1 MKMQCYMYILFIL
14 TCLLN
19 YVLVCI
25 HNITF
30 FAFLGDLLATTLTG
44 LERLLMM
51 SYGCGEQN
59 MLRFSPNVYVSAYL
73 TITNRITDEIDAKI
87 KNLLKLGNIYRGIYL

>member
-1 MKMQCYMYILFIL
+1 LFQSSCCQNISFAIVSFY
-14 TCLLN
+14 
-19 YVLVCI
+19 YV
-25 HNITF
+25 

-44 LERLLMM
+44 LERLLTM

-73 TITNRITDEIDAKI
+73 TITKRLTDEID
-87 KNLLKLGNIYRGIYL
+87 KNVILCMYNLTYVDMLT

>member
-1 MKMQCYMYILFIL
+1 
-14 TCLLN
+14 
-19 YVLVCI
+19 
-25 HNITF
+25 
-30 FAFLGDLLATTLTG
+30 
-44 LERLLMM
+44 M

-87 KNLLKLGNIYRGIYL
+87 KNLLKLGNIYK